1 MAVDIFKNYRG
12 LNMQDLVV
20 VLSMMVPMTI
30 FAIYPGIKVA
40 NFLEKKYNLEES
52 AKRKVMIVVTFL
64 FGLTLSLF
72 LHYL

>member
-12 LNMQDLVV
+12 LTMEDLVV
-20 VLSMMVPMTI
+20 VLSMMVPMTM

-40 NFLEKKYNLEES
+40 NFLEQKYNLQES
-52 AKRKVMIVVTFL
+52 AKRKVMIAVTFL